1 MQRALTSAGN
11 NSEDINKGIGWTPKL
26 DENTNKHADTTL
38 DQFRRS
44 SALSRCQESRWS
56 ETKSMVANIARL
68 NTVPAAE
75 REYKVLL
82 GNFTNSLARIRDDSR
97 RTRAMMIAA
106 ILADCDTVGICSQ
119 LQKLVI
125 FMEQRF

>member
-26 DENTNKHADTTL
+26 DEKTNKHADTTL
-38 DQFRRS
+38 DQLRRS
-44 SALSRCQESRWS
+44 SALSICQDSRWS
-56 ETKSMVANIARL
+56 EMKRMVANIARL
-68 NTVPAAE
+68 NTVPAAD

-106 ILADCDTVGICSQ
+106 ILAD
-119 LQKLVI
+119 
-125 FMEQRF
+125 